1 MKISVILIVLLL
13 VNTSAIL
20 AETIGRFLTG
30 INTWMLI
37 LIEAGLVISYYI
49 NNVIKDVQKVADI
62 DMTNLNLFVT
72 KNKKSA

>member
-20 AETIGRFLTG
+20 AETISRFLTG